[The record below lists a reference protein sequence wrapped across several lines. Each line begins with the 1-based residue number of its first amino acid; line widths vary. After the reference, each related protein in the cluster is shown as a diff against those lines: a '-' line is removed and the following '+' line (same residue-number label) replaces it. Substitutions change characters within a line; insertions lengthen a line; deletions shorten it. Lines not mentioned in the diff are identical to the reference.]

1 MPRPR
6 RAARPLSTPAPRP
19 SSDRP
24 LLPGRDRKLVTA
36 ALMLGNALA
45 ALEAT
50 AVAPALPTAVSEL
63 GGISRLSWVFSAYLL
78 TSTTTVP
85 LYGKLADLYGRR
97 RIYHAAVALF
107 LLGSALS
114 GMSHS
119 IGQLIVFRAVQG
131 LGAGGVQPIALTVV
145 ADIFE
150 LEERG
155 RMQGLFSGV
164 WAAASLV
171 GPFLGGV
178 ITVALTW
185 RWIFYLNLPLG
196 LASSLLLHRYL
207 REEKGRR
214 SHRLDLL
221 GTAILTTAVT
231 LLLLG
236 MTEAPEAWGWGDA
249 RTLALLGG
257 SLLGLAAFLWQER
270 RAPEPMLP
278 LSLFRSRVISVS
290 AMGNAIIGAHL
301 FAITAYVPMFAQGV
315 LGGTAIDAGTTLAP
329 ILLGWPIAST
339 LAGRLITRVSYRK
352 MNLVGGALLAI
363 GTALLAH
370 AGGWGGNG
378 AGGGRGEIMVAMLVA
393 GCGLGLLSTPF
404 LIAVQSAVPWGQR
417 GVATSTVL
425 FFRTIGGALG
435 VATLG
440 TLFNARL
447 GVPPAAVNDAL
458 RPDLRAHL
466 APPALA
472 ALTGAIR
479 GALGSVYLVLALLG
493 ALSILIAWLFPPGTA
508 TALALREADVEIAG

>member
-1 MPRPR
+1 
-6 RAARPLSTPAPRP
+6 
-19 SSDRP
+19 
-24 LLPGRDRKLVTA
+24 
-36 ALMLGNALA
+36 MLGNALA

-63 GGISRLSWVFSAYLL
+63 GGIARLSWVFSAYLL

-97 RIYHAAVALF
+97 RIYHVAVALF

-119 IGQLIVFRAVQG
+119 IGQLIVFRAIQG
-131 LGAGGVQPIALTVV
+131 LGAGGVQPIALTLV

-178 ITVALTW
+178 VTVALSW

-207 REEKGRR
+207 HEERARRE
-214 SHRLDLL
+214 HRLDIL
-221 GTAILTTAVT
+221 GTTVLTAAVT

-236 MTEAPEAWGWGDA
+236 MTEGPEAWGWGDA
-249 RTLALLGG
+249 RTVGLLAGAA
-257 SLLGLAAFLWQER
+257 LGLAAFLWQER

-278 LSLFRSRVISVS
+278 LALFGNRVISVS
-290 AMGNAIIGAHL
+290 SAGNALIGAHL

-315 LGGTAIDAGTTLAP
+315 LGGSAVDAGTTLAP

-339 LAGRLITRVSYRK
+339 LAGRLITRVSYRR
-352 MNLVGGALLAI
+352 MNLAGGALLAF

-370 AGGWGGNG
+370 AGASG
-378 AGGGRGEIMVAMLVA
+378 AAGRTEIMIAMLIA

-404 LIAVQSAVPWGQR
+404 LIAVQSAVPWRQR

-425 FFRTIGGALG
+425 FFRTIGGAVG
-435 VATLG
+435 VAALG

-447 GVPPAAVNDAL
+447 GVAPSAINDAL
-458 RPDLRAHL
+458 RPDLRARL
-466 APPALA
+466 APAALA
-472 ALTGAIR
+472 ELTGAIR
-479 GALGSVYLVLALLG
+479 GALASVYLVLAILG
-493 ALSILIAWLFPPGTA
+493 ALSIAIAWLFPPGTA
-508 TALALREADVEIAG
+508 TALALREADAEIAG